1 MKIIALATILAIGGG
16 TAGAHAAYG
25 WDATK
30 AAVSCTG
37 TTISEAFRGN
47 VSRIVLPQWVPGN
60 HLRAGQWVDENC
72 QVRG

>member
-1 MKIIALATILAIGGG
+1 MKIIALATILA
-16 TAGAHAAYG
+16 AASMPAHAAYG

-47 VSRIVLPQWVPGN
+47 VSRIVLPAWVPGT
-60 HLRAGQWVDENC
+60 HLRAGQWLDENC